1 MNTNS
6 PTKINRLLQKIP
18 PKGVYLASWMYENG
32 ISRELQRYYKE
43 SQWLTPIGT
52 GAFARTGELPSI
64 YGAIWSLNEQ
74 TGKHFS
80 IGGMSA
86 LDINGYAHYL
96 PMGKRTLTL
105 FSPREEKLPA
115 WFINYDWQMTVR
127 HHTTDFLS
135 EAEGIN
141 HTIVESFSLLV
152 SSPERAFMECLHL
165 APQYYDITDLY
176 YVMEMLTVL
185 PPLKVQALLEKC
197 KSVKVKRL
205 FLYMAE
211 KAGHDWFK
219 ALDLSKIS
227 LGTGKRMI
235 VKNGI
240 YNPKYQITVS
250 KELENAE

>member
-1 MNTNS
+1 MNTNL
-6 PTKINRLLQKIP
+6 PTKINQLLQKVP
-18 PKGVYLASWMYENG
+18 PRGVYLASWMFKND

-43 SQWLTPIGT
+43 SQWLTPIGN
-52 GAFARTGELPSI
+52 GAFVRTGEAPSV

-74 TGKHFS
+74 AGKHLF

-96 PMGKRTLTL
+96 PMGKKTLTL
-105 FSPREEKLPA
+105 FSPQKERLPD
-115 WFINYDWQMTVR
+115 WFANHNWQMTVR
-127 HHTTDFLS
+127 HHTTDFLKES
-135 EAEGIN
+135 EGIN
-141 HTIVESFSLLV
+141 HTTVEGFPLLV

-165 APQYYDITDLY
+165 APQYYDLTDLY
-176 YVMEMLTVL
+176 YVMEMLSIL
-185 PPLKVQALLEKC
+185 SPLNTQALLEDC

-227 LGTGKRMI
+227 LGNGKRMI
-235 VKNGI
+235 VKNGV
-240 YNPKYQITVS
+240 YNSRYQITIS
-250 KELENAE
+250 RELENAE